1 MALDAAKSPFAT
13 CWNPY
18 ATYGWLPTRKYRK
31 TGRAYFEKG
40 VSLVCDTCESKKNWS
55 LPVGVESIIL
65 CLPVHMFYYPK
76 LVEAEAIIKQAISEF
91 PRASVSKRG

>member
-18 ATYGWLPTRKYRK
+18 KTFGWFPTRKYRK
-31 TGRAYFEKG
+31 PCRAYFEKG

-55 LPVGVESIIL
+55 FPVGVESIIL
-65 CLPVHMFYYPK
+65 CLPVQMFYYPR
-76 LVEAEAIIKQAISEF
+76 LVGAEAIIKQAISEF
-91 PRASVSKRG
+91 PRASLSKRG